1 MAISKDDVRHIARLA
16 RLELSEEEI
25 EKFAG
30 QLSQILDHAAK
41 IQELDLDGI
50 EPLTHAIDR
59 KNVFRKDVVKPGLS
73 TEDALKNA
81 PEREENYFKI
91 PPII

>member
-1 MAISKDDVRHIARLA
+1 MAISKDDVRHIAKLA

-41 IQELDLDGI
+41 IRELDLDGI